1 MKRRALGEIAAGL
14 LVCCSIFI
22 PNRVFGQYIS
32 YVDVAGFAAAAELSL
47 MVLNSLF
54 AVAVV
59 YYLAWRILDF
69 SNRKE

>member
-1 MKRRALGEIAAGL
+1 MKRRTLGEIAAGL

-22 PNRVFGQYIS
+22 PNRVFDQYLS

-54 AVAVV
+54 TVAAV
-59 YYLAWRILDF
+59 YYLAWRILVF
-69 SNRKE
+69 CNREE